1 MGSIPGLVQW
11 VKDLPLPQLW
21 RRSKLQLGFDPWPGG
36 VAKKKKNLKKW
47 SSKEW
52 FQKCSVQ
59 VGEEWLLLRVFV
71 SRADPEPED

>member
-1 MGSIPGLVQW
+1 MRIGGYERGGVGEGCRWGLV
-11 VKDLPLPQLW
+11 
-21 RRSKLQLGFDPWPGG
+21 GG
-36 VAKKKKNLKKW
+36 VGGWPKKKKKNLKKW

>member
-36 VAKKKKNLKKW
+36 VAKKKKKK
-47 SSKEW
+47 SKEVE
-52 FQKCSVQ
+52 FQGMVSEMLCAGRRGMAAFEGV
-59 VGEEWLLLRVFV
+59 RVTG
-71 SRADPEPED
+71 RPGA